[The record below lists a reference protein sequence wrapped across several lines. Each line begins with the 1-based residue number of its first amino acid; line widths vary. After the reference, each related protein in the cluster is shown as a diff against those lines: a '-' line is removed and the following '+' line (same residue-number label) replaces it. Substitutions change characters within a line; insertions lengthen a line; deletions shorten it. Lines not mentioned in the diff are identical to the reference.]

1 MKVCTYHTAE
11 EVIKR
16 AIKEVGKENIKP
28 TTLKIMNKCLK
39 LCKTKYGFENNLDFE
54 LCNMFVDNMICDLSE
69 IVDIFDDL
77 PDEIKEL
84 IGE

>member
-11 EVIKR
+11 EVIRR

-28 TTLKIMNKCLK
+28 TTLKTMNKCLK
-39 LCKTKYGFENNLDFE
+39 LCKTKYGFETNLDFE
-54 LCNMFVDNMICDLSE
+54 LCKMFVDSMICDLSE
-69 IVDIFDDL
+69 IVEIFDDL
-77 PDEIKEL
+77 PDEIKEV